1 MIPFPMKVGSIV
13 NLIFFFLPIFR
24 IILYNIIYN
33 LVIIYRCL
41 SELLFFKLINDEIL
55 RFA

>member
-24 IILYNIIYN
+24 IILYN